1 MRNNVGFLS
10 MSRWWQ
16 LGKSVAGFV
25 PVLIGLFWAGLAV
38 QEFSGMHYI
47 IPDYTELP
55 DGKFSESQKASLDI
69 INELNKFLVS
79 LNTAL
84 FGVAGFF
91 INNYKFQIQ
100 KLATGLAYLLAL
112 GLLSAGYLCAF
123 KVYAELTSN
132 LTQGMLSLEPSG
144 SRVLAYLKLEFIVCC
159 GSSLTLLSIFVF
171 VFFSRT
177 QQPLP

>member
-1 MRNNVGFLS
+1 MEASLPT
-10 MSRWWQ
+10 RWEQ
-16 LGKSVAGFV
+16 AGKSVV
-25 PVLIGLFWAGLAV
+25 DYIPVLIGLFWAVLAV
-38 QEFSGMHYI
+38 QAFGGMRYI

-55 DGKFSESQKASLDI
+55 NGQFTESQKASLDI
-69 INELNKFLVS
+69 INELNKFLIS

-123 KVYAELTSN
+123 NVYAELTSN

-177 QQPLP
+177 QPSQP